1 MSQIVQTYLPNKNL
15 FYFILG
21 LGVEVHCSDVGLGDP
36 SVTAKLHIRTEK
48 NRTESES
55 GTKSD
60 EPTSYQEWIKQAQVS
75 RNTSWKFN
83 VALHES
89 KDTANPPHFD
99 KVQNKFIRIL

>member
-1 MSQIVQTYLPNKNL
+1 M
-15 FYFILG
+15 
-21 LGVEVHCSDVGLGDP
+21 GLGDP

-55 GTKSD
+55 GTKND

-89 KDTANPPHFD
+89 KDTAIPPHFD
-99 KVQNKFIRIL
+99 KVQKDYLNLFHYRVRTIISRS

>member
-1 MSQIVQTYLPNKNL
+1 MNK
-15 FYFILG
+15 FY
-21 LGVEVHCSDVGLGDP
+21 
-36 SVTAKLHIRTEK
+36 VTHAWFKTW
-48 NRTESES
+48 TESES
-55 GTKSD
+55 GTKSN

-99 KVQNKFIRIL
+99 KVLTLWSVNDVKEGSTQEAHMCAS

>member
-1 MSQIVQTYLPNKNL
+1 M
-15 FYFILG
+15 
-21 LGVEVHCSDVGLGDP
+21 GLGDP

-60 EPTSYQEWIKQAQVS
+60 EPTSYQDWIKQAQVS
-75 RNTSWKFN
+75 RNSSWKFN

-99 KVQNKFIRIL
+99 KVQKYYWYSILGVDAMPLSLKNLLLKNMYIFR

>member
-1 MSQIVQTYLPNKNL
+1 M
-15 FYFILG
+15 
-21 LGVEVHCSDVGLGDP
+21 GLGDP

-89 KDTANPPHFD
+89 KDTAIPPHFD
-99 KVQNKFIRIL
+99 KVQKYFFDTNYFQLPTIGLKSFQK

>member
-1 MSQIVQTYLPNKNL
+1 M
-15 FYFILG
+15 
-21 LGVEVHCSDVGLGDP
+21 GLGDP

-89 KDTANPPHFD
+89 KDTAIPPHFD
-99 KVQNKFIRIL
+99 KVQKDCLNLFHLFYLTCNFTVCMCIRSDTMKPK

>member
-1 MSQIVQTYLPNKNL
+1 M
-15 FYFILG
+15 
-21 LGVEVHCSDVGLGDP
+21 GLGDP

-89 KDTANPPHFD
+89 QDTANPPHFD
-99 KVQNKFIRIL
+99 KVQIFFLNSQIR

>member
-1 MSQIVQTYLPNKNL
+1 MFPIH
-15 FYFILG
+15 FILG

-99 KVQNKFIRIL
+99 KVPNPV